1 MVDFE
6 RYMYLVNSPEYAY
19 LEQNEPFSTLKVM
32 ICRKYS
38 FQKLPQFSQ
47 ENNVLDA
54 PPLNTDGVHSGD
66 TCISSTWVK
75 SPTCSNISHSPHWKL
90 WFAWHIP
97 SKTNSILT
105 GKQCAWCCSFLHRRF
120 SVEWYIRFFQSV
132 ERPIWKKWAFLHL
145 ENCYLLGILL
155 SKTNTILQANN
166 VLESSS
172 SNIDGCFG
180 EIQRFL

>member
-75 SPTCSNISHSPHWKL
+75 RPTCSNISHSPHWKL
-90 WFAWHIP
+90 WFAWHNP

-105 GKQCAWCCSFLHRRF
+105 GK
-120 SVEWYIRFFQSV
+120 
-132 ERPIWKKWAFLHL
+132 
-145 ENCYLLGILL
+145 
-155 SKTNTILQANN
+155 N
-166 VLESSS
+166 VLDAAVSCIDGFLWSGAYVS
-172 SNIDGCFG
+172 SNQLKDLFG
-180 EIQRFL
+180 KNELFSTLKTVIC